1 MDNTPFVQQ
10 QPNDLETVF
19 AQQSMTNPYAMLLAG
34 ATGLAR
40 RNDVDQ
46 YNAATSDY
54 VNRALNQ
61 QASIEAGKQKAEIV
75 KALIGQQAGLP
86 VALQQLGADPSG
98 AEALLNSVIGENRS
112 KVINNVGSG
121 AKSLLEAGVQTGI
134 DGLSEFGIQGQNVRP
149 LDLQKADIAGRYSV
163 AAAAAGARERP
174 PREIGTHSNY
184 TADGGTTT
192 LKYFEGDKVPDF
204 GGSVGITS
212 SATPEDQYLINNNV
226 AQAANILRQ
235 QGIIADPRTATIVR
249 LNGQV
254 FIRMGSKEGKYGRVL
269 IPNAQ

>member
-54 VNRALNQ
+54 VNRALSQ
-61 QASIEAGKQKAEIV
+61 QASIEAGKQRAEIT

-149 LDLQKADIAGRYSV
+149 LDLQKADLAGRYSV

-174 PREIGTHSNY
+174 PREIGTR
-184 TADGGTTT
+184 TTMDAQGG
-192 LKYFEGDKVPDF
+192 LNVRKFYEGDQLPDA
-204 GGSVGITS
+204 GQIGITS
-212 SATPEDQYLINNNV
+212 GATPEDQYLISNYS
-226 AQAANILRQ
+226 AAAANELKRQ
-235 QGIIADPRTATIVR
+235 GKTADPRTATIVR
-249 LNGQV
+249 EGGHT
-254 FIRMGSKEGKYGRVL
+254 FIQMNTSDGSVGRVPL
-269 IPNAQ
+269 D